1 MVGGVRYDAIVV
13 GLGAMGAA
21 TLAALATRG
30 ARVIGLER
38 FTPPHAFGSSQGG
51 TRIIREAYFEDPR
64 YVPLVQRA
72 YERWAA
78 LEAASGARLLVPT
91 GGLTIGPPDG
101 RLVTGALASARQ
113 HGLPHV
119 VLARPTSRIAGPRC
133 DSPAIG
139 SRSTSRAPAC
149 CSRRARSTCSSRRP
163 ARAAPTCGPACRSTA
178 GRAEG
183 DGVVVQVGGDTIA
196 ARRLVLAAGSWMP
209 SLVPALAP
217 HLRVERNAVHWFRPA
232 AAAPSPELPVL
243 VIEDRADHLLY
254 AVPSMRALGD
264 DLEDGVKFARHHS
277 GDIAATADAVD
288 RTASPADAAAIA
300 GDVGPLSARLDPTPV
315 RSSVC
320 CYTNSPDGH
329 FVIDRHPEHARRDPR
344 QPVLGTRLQV
354 RARPR
359 RGAGGP
365 GARRDAGDRSRGCSR
380 SPGCRA
386 PGGIVRRGGSRCND

>member
-1 MVGGVRYDAIVV
+1 VGSVRYDAIVV

-21 TLAALATRG
+21 ALAALATRG
-30 ARVIGLER
+30 ARAIGFER
-38 FTPPHAFGSSQGG
+38 FTPPHRFGSSQGG

-101 RLVTGALASARQ
+101 RLVTGALTSARQ
-113 HGLPHV
+113 HGLAHDLLAGSEVARRWPS
-119 VLARPTSRIAGPRC
+119 VLIPVDRVAVHEPRAGVLLAAR
-133 DSPAIG
+133 AIQVFVE
-139 SRSTSRAPAC
+139 
-149 CSRRARSTCSSRRP
+149 RARAGGAEVRTG
-163 ARAAPTCGPACRSTA
+163 APIDGWEADD
-178 GRAEG
+178 G
-183 DGVVVQVGGDTIA
+183 GVVVRLGGEVIA

-209 SLVPALAP
+209 SLAAALAP
-217 HLRVERNAVHWFRPA
+217 HLRVERNVVHWFRPA
-232 AAAPSPELPVL
+232 SPAPPPDLPVL

-277 GDIAATADAVD
+277 GDLAATADAVD
-288 RTASPADAAAIA
+288 RTTSPADAAAIA
-300 GDVGPLSARLDPTPV
+300 GDVARYLPALDPTPV

-329 FVIDRHPEHARRDPR
+329 FVIDRHPAHAAVILASPCSGHGFKFA
-344 QPVLGTRLQV
+344 PVLGEALADLALDATPAIDLAPFSLARLGE
-354 RARPR
+354 RPL
-359 RGAGGP
+359 GP
-365 GARRDAGDRSRGCSR
+365 D
-380 SPGCRA
+380 
-386 PGGIVRRGGSRCND
+386 